1 MTWKD
6 ESKIVPDGPKI
17 ESCTGGLSRWSSKIE
32 SLSSHQPPPS
42 GATVSL
48 QACAMPAEPPPKT
61 GQWIMSW
68 SPLCCDVTEG
78 FSNRSLRTT
87 LLHHNT
93 RSLAEIYAL
102 MQNFRHC
109 ILHMVGVCSHSHKG
123 QTPEQHQ
130 PQHTDTKSITDMF
143 KLNLILKLLTTS
155 NTTGSHQL
163 WLRHL
168 T

>member
-87 LLHHNT
+87 LLHLRPEAHVRRPYRAHRTEGEQNVRPAYADLWDWKT
-93 RSLAEIYAL
+93 RPLTRYVETPCHFVDI
-102 MQNFRHC
+102 FRQRP
-109 ILHMVGVCSHSHKG
+109 SHSWV
-123 QTPEQHQ
+123 
-130 PQHTDTKSITDMF
+130 
-143 KLNLILKLLTTS
+143 L
-155 NTTGSHQL
+155 
-163 WLRHL
+163 
-168 T
+168 